1 MARRGAGTAARHDGR
16 PRRHFQRPGL
26 SGAGPARERRIGFAC
41 AFGVLFVWA
50 GFLLTARLSPQQG
63 LAPIDT
69 LMLRHGGAFLAAL
82 VLVAV
87 RGWPRLPAGRA
98 AVLTL
103 FAGFGFPYAAY
114 LAFTFAPA
122 AHGGVMLPGLLPFHI
137 ALVWWLAFGEGW
149 THRRAASLALVAA
162 GIALLAFDTFG
173 AHPGAWR
180 GDLIFLAGGLSW
192 AIYMAFVRAWGVR
205 ALDAT
210 LAVALYAAP
219 VTLVVWWVASG
230 MQGFAAVPAGAL
242 AFQLVY
248 QGVFAVLVAGFL
260 FTRAMNALGAA
271 TTSTITSLVPGM
283 TALAAWPLLGEPLGI
298 AGLAGVAVVT
308 AGMVFGVAASR

>member
-1 MARRGAGTAARHDGR
+1 MADAH
-16 PRRHFQRPGL
+16 
-26 SGAGPARERRIGFAC
+26 ERRIGYAC
-41 AFGVLFVWA
+41 AFGVLFVWT
-50 GFLLTARLSPQQG
+50 GFLLTARLSPSQG

-69 LMLRHGGAFLAAL
+69 LMLRHGGAFIAAL

-87 RGWPRLPAGRA
+87 RGWPRLPAGHA
-98 AVLTL
+98 LVLTV

-122 AHGGVMLPGLLPFHI
+122 AHGGVMLPGMLPFHI
-137 ALVWWLAFGEGW
+137 ALVWWIAFGERW
-149 THRRAASLALVAA
+149 TGRRLASLALVAT
-162 GIALLAFDTFG
+162 GVGLLASDTFRD
-173 AHPGAWR
+173 HPGAWR

-192 AIYMAFVRAWGVR
+192 AIYMAFVRRWGVL

-210 LAVALYAAP
+210 LAVALYSAP
-219 VTLVVWWVASG
+219 FTLVAWWWFSG
-230 MQGFAAVPAGAL
+230 IEGFAGVSQGAL

-260 FTRAMNALGAA
+260 FTRAMNALGAV

-283 TALAAWPLLGEPLGI
+283 TALAAWPLLGEPLGV

>member
-1 MARRGAGTAARHDGR
+1 VAETQPDRAA
-16 PRRHFQRPGL
+16 
-26 SGAGPARERRIGFAC
+26 ARERRIGYAC
-41 AFGVLFVWA
+41 AAGVLFVWT
-50 GFLLTARLSPQQG
+50 GFLLTSRLSPQQG

-69 LMLRHGGAFLAAL
+69 LMLRHGGAFVAAL
-82 VLVAV
+82 ALVAI
-87 RGWPRLPAGRA
+87 RGWPRLPVGHAL
-98 AVLTL
+98 VLTL

-122 AHGGVMLPGLLPFHI
+122 AHGGVMLPGMLPFHI
-137 ALVWWLAFGEGW
+137 AFVWWVAFGERW
-149 THRRAASLALVAA
+149 TARRAASLALVAL
-162 GIALLAFDTFG
+162 GVGLLAADTFRE
-173 AHPGAWR
+173 HPGAWR

-192 AIYMAFVRAWGVR
+192 AIYMAFVRRWGVR

-219 VTLVVWWVASG
+219 VTLGIWWAVSG
-230 MQGFAAVPAGAL
+230 TAGFARVSDGAL

>member
-1 MARRGAGTAARHDGR
+1 MADGAADR
-16 PRRHFQRPGL
+16 
-26 SGAGPARERRIGFAC
+26 RERRIGFAC

-63 LAPIDT
+63 LAPVDT
-69 LMLRHGGAFLAAL
+69 LMLRHGGAFVAAL
-82 VLVAV
+82 VLVAL

-98 AVLTL
+98 LVLTL

-137 ALVWWLAFGEGW
+137 ALVWWIAFGERW
-149 THRRAASLALVAA
+149 TRRRAASLALVAA
-162 GIALLAFDTFG
+162 GIALLALDTFG

-180 GDLIFLAGGLSW
+180 GDLIFLSGGMSW
-192 AIYMAFVRAWGVR
+192 AIYMAFVRAWGVA

-219 VTLVVWWVASG
+219 GTLALWLALG
-230 MQGFAAVPAGAL
+230 GAHRLAAVPDGVL

-271 TTSTITSLVPGM
+271 TTTTITSLVPGM
-283 TALAAWPLLGEPLGI
+283 TALAAWPLLDEPLGI
-298 AGLAGVAVVT
+298 AGLAGVTLVT
-308 AGMVFGVAASR
+308 AGMVLGVAASR

>member
-1 MARRGAGTAARHDGR
+1 MPASAA
-16 PRRHFQRPGL
+16 
-26 SGAGPARERRIGFAC
+26 ARERRIGFAC

-69 LMLRHGGAFLAAL
+69 LMLRHGGAFAAAL
-82 VLVAV
+82 VLVAM
-87 RGWPRLPAGRA
+87 RGWPRLPVGRA
-98 AVLTL
+98 LVLTV

-122 AHGGVMLPGLLPFHI
+122 AHGGVMLPGMLPFHI
-137 ALVWWLAFGEGW
+137 ALVWWIAFGERW
-149 THRRAASLALVAA
+149 TRRRAASLALVAA
-162 GIALLAFDTFG
+162 GVGLLAADTFRD
-173 AHPGAWR
+173 HPGAWR

-192 AIYMAFVRAWGVR
+192 AIYMAFVRRWGVG

-219 VTLVVWWVASG
+219 FTLVAWWALSG
-230 MQGFAAVPAGAL
+230 LEGFADVSHGAL

-271 TTSTITSLVPGM
+271 TTSTITSLVPCM
-283 TALAAWPLLGEPLGI
+283 TALAAWPLLGEPLGVL
-298 AGLAGVAVVT
+298 GLAGVAVVT
-308 AGMVFGVAASR
+308 AGMVFGVVGSR

>member
-1 MARRGAGTAARHDGR
+1 MAETAAT
-16 PRRHFQRPGL
+16 Q
-26 SGAGPARERRIGFAC
+26 RERRIGYAC
-41 AFGVLFVWA
+41 AFGVLFVWT
-50 GFLLTARLSPQQG
+50 GFLLTARLAPHQG

-69 LMLRHGGAFLAAL
+69 LMLRHGGAFVAAL
-82 VLVAV
+82 VVVAV
-87 RGWPRLPAGRA
+87 RGWPRLPVGRA
-98 AVLTL
+98 LVLTV

-122 AHGGVMLPGLLPFHI
+122 AHGGVMLPGMLPFHI
-137 ALVWWLAFGEGW
+137 ALVWWIAFGERW
-149 THRRAASLALVAA
+149 TARRVASLALVAT
-162 GIALLAFDTFG
+162 GVALLALDTFRD
-173 AHPGAWR
+173 HPGAWR
-180 GDLIFLAGGLSW
+180 GDLIFLAGGMSW
-192 AIYMAFVRAWGVR
+192 AIYMAFVRSWGAS

-219 VTLVVWWVASG
+219 FTLVAWWMLSG
-230 MQGFAAVPAGAL
+230 VQGFADVSPGAL

-283 TALAAWPLLGEPLGI
+283 TALAAWPLLGEPLGV
-298 AGLAGVAVVT
+298 AGLAGVAVVM
-308 AGMVFGVAASR
+308 AGIVFGVAASR

>member
-1 MARRGAGTAARHDGR
+1 MADPAAA
-16 PRRHFQRPGL
+16 Q
-26 SGAGPARERRIGFAC
+26 RERRIGFAC

-69 LMLRHGGAFLAAL
+69 LMLRHGGAFVAAL
-82 VLVAV
+82 GLVAI
-87 RGWPRLPAGRA
+87 RGWPRLPTGRA
-98 AVLTL
+98 LVLTL

-122 AHGGVMLPGLLPFHI
+122 AHGGVMLPGMLPFHI
-137 ALVWWLAFGEGW
+137 ALVWWIAFGERW
-149 THRRAASLALVAA
+149 AARRLVSLALVAV
-162 GIALLAFDTFG
+162 GVGLLAWDTFG

-180 GDLIFLAGGLSW
+180 GDLIFLVGGLCW
-192 AIYMAFVRAWGVR
+192 AVYMAFVRRWGVR

-219 VTLVVWWVASG
+219 FTLAAWWMLSG
-230 MQGFAAVPAGAL
+230 VQGFADVSNGAL

-248 QGVFAVLVAGFL
+248 QGLFAVLVAGFL

-283 TALAAWPLLGEPLGI
+283 TALAAWPLLGEPLG
-298 AGLAGVAVVT
+298 AMGLAGVAVVT
-308 AGMVFGVAASR
+308 AGMVLGVAASR

>member
-1 MARRGAGTAARHDGR
+1 MAD
-16 PRRHFQRPGL
+16 
-26 SGAGPARERRIGFAC
+26 ARERRIGFAC
-41 AFGVLFVWA
+41 AFGVLFVWT
-50 GFLLTARLSPQQG
+50 GFLLTARLSPSQG

-69 LMLRHGGAFLAAL
+69 LMLRHGGAFAAAL
-82 VLVAV
+82 VLVAI
-87 RGWPRLPAGRA
+87 RGWPHLPAGRA
-98 AVLTL
+98 LVLTL

-122 AHGGVMLPGLLPFHI
+122 SHGGVMLPGMLPFHI
-137 ALVWWLAFGEGW
+137 AFVWWIAFGEGW
-149 THRRAASLALVAA
+149 TTRRAVSLALVAA
-162 GIALLAFDTFG
+162 GIALLAFDTFRD
-173 AHPGAWR
+173 HPGAWR

-192 AIYMAFVRAWGVR
+192 AVYMAFVRRWGVR

-219 VTLVVWWVASG
+219 VTLVLWLAFSG
-230 MQGFAAVPAGAL
+230 PAGFAAVSPGVF

-283 TALAAWPLLGEPLGI
+283 TALAAWPLLGEPLGV

-308 AGMVFGVAASR
+308 AGMVFGVVASR